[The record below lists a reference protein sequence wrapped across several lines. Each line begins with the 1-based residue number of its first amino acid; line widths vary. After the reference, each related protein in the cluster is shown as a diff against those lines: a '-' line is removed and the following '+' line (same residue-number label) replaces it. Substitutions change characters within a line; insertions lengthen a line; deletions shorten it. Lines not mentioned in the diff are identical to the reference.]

1 MNTNEKIAAVRGLM
15 KERGIDVYYIPNED
29 DHLSEE
35 YTADYFKAKSFI
47 SGFSGE
53 AGCTVIT
60 PDFAGLWTDGRY
72 FTQAED
78 ELKDTCVTLMRI
90 GQEGVPA
97 ALQFLIDNTP
107 EGGVLGFDGKVVSAA
122 DSLQLN
128 KALKAKNAKMMIS
141 EDLAGMVWGK
151 ERPAMPEAPVYTLA
165 KKYTGETAAERIE
178 RTRQAM
184 QEKGADVL
192 ILTALE
198 DPCWLLNLRG
208 NDIACTPV
216 AYAFVLMTAK
226 KVCYYIDGRK
236 VPEKVRKYLK
246 DNKVTLKS
254 YNALAKDLSALHN
267 QKILTSLRKLNTVL
281 YSKLAD
287 DNTILNEA
295 SPTAMFRA
303 LKNNTEIRNIRNA
316 HVKDGV
322 AMVRFIRWVKE
333 NVNNDR
339 MSEVSA
345 QNVLYEYRAQGK
357 DYIEPSFPTI
367 CAYQEN
373 GAMMHYSADE
383 TKYSFIH
390 PRGSLLVDS
399 GGTYKD
405 GTTDITRTIVLSSLT
420 AEEKKLYTLV
430 LKGHLALGH
439 AKFLYGTTGNN
450 LDILARGPLWNIY
463 IDYQCG
469 TGHGVGHVLGVHEG
483 PHGIRW
489 GMGTAARPAVKLEPG
504 MIVTNEPGVYLPH
517 KLGIRIENE
526 LLVVKGEKNFYG
538 QFLEFEDVTYCPYEL
553 DALDLQY
560 LSDEEIRQIN
570 AYHANV
576 YAVLSSHLDED
587 DRAWLAHATREITR

>member
-122 DSLQLN
+122 DSLHLN

-151 ERPAMPEAPVYTLA
+151 ERPAMPEAPVYILA

-184 QEKGADVL
+184 KEKGADVL

-216 AYAFVLMTAK
+216 AYAYVLMTAK
-226 KVCYYIDGRK
+226 KVCYYIDGTK

-254 YNALAKDLSALHN
+254 YNALAKDLSSLHN

-287 DNTILNEA
+287 HNTIISEG
-295 SPTAMFRA
+295 SPTTMFRA

-390 PRGSLLVDS
+390 PRGFLLVDS

-405 GTTDITRTIVLSSLT
+405 GTTDITRTIALSSLT